1 MINSSEGLARVPGLV
16 VANRSNCAQNLQISS
31 RGFGARAGFGLRGIR
46 LYADGIPATMPDGQ
60 GQVAHID
67 LAGATRVEV
76 LRGRSGLMNLRWR
89 HGLKVTGLGE
99 LQLLARLD
107 NLLRHAHVGSVIVND
122 ANGRFFEPGAPRAA
136 LVSVRWGARW

>member
-1 MINSSEGLARVPGLV
+1 MINSSEGLARVPRLV
-16 VANRSNCAQNLQISS
+16 VANRSNCAQDLQISS
-31 RGFGARAGFGLRGIR
+31 RGFGVRGIR

-60 GQVAHID
+60 GQVAHFD
-67 LAGATRVEV
+67 LAGAARVEM
-76 LRGRSGLMNLRWR
+76 LRGRSGLMNLRWS
-89 HGLKVTGLGE
+89 HGLRVAGLCE

-136 LVSVRWGARW
+136 LVSVRWEARW